1 MLQIGTVNCGKSH
14 KREFRGKSIN
24 VMGIFSRYL
33 FRLNASALSLILMSL
48 TGILWIAMAL
58 KQLKLLTAK
67 GQSAVIFIKMTMLA
81 LPNMLA
87 VIAPIALLIATI
99 HTLNRLNGDSELI
112 VLNAGGG
119 HIGKILTPLL
129 VLATIFSSLLL
140 AANAYVMPWSQ
151 RTLYSYVTQVRTD
164 MISQVLQPGQFS
176 SAEKG
181 LTFHIRNRTLKGEL
195 QGLVMSDSR
204 DPSVHLTY
212 IADRGNIIK
221 QDDQSFLVMHV
232 GHIIRR
238 NPTKDGARIVTFEK
252 YIIDLSKFGPKSGSK
267 RLKPAALYLHEL
279 WTPDKESWTYKSYKG
294 KMRAELHERLAN
306 PLYPIIFILIAVASL
321 GQAQTTRQNRVR
333 NVVSAFGL
341 AAGTRLLGLASTNL
355 AASNDW
361 AVILIYAVPLLAG
374 TIALFGAIYKMS
386 PRRRSK
392 FTRAV
397 DLFIENTIMKMRGK
411 SEPDDP
417 GSDPLKRPGLEQS
430 S

>member
-1 MLQIGTVNCGKSH
+1 
-14 KREFRGKSIN
+14 
-24 VMGIFSRYL
+24 
-33 FRLNASALSLILMSL
+33 
-48 TGILWIAMAL
+48 MAL

-67 GQSAVIFIKMTMLA
+67 GQSAMIFVKMTMLA

-112 VLNAGGG
+112 ILNAGGG

-129 VLATIFSSLLL
+129 TLAAIFSCLLL

-181 LTFHIRNRTLKGEL
+181 LTFHIRNRTLDGEL

-204 DPSVHLTY
+204 DPKVHLTY
-212 IADRGNIIK
+212 IAERGEIVK
-221 QDDQSFLVMHV
+221 RDAQSFLVMFN

-238 NPTKDGARIVTFEK
+238 NPQKDGARIVLFEK
-252 YIIDLSKFGPKSGSK
+252 YIIDLSKFGPKTGSK
-267 RLKPAALYLHEL
+267 RLKPQALYLHEL
-279 WTPDKESWTYKSYKG
+279 WNPDKDSWTYKSYRG

-355 AASNDW
+355 AATNEW
-361 AVILIYAVPLLAG
+361 AVILIYAVPLTAGILAL
-374 TIALFGAIYKMS
+374 IGAIYKMS

-392 FTRAV
+392 FTRSV
-397 DLFIENTIMKMRGK
+397 DQMIENTISKIRGK
-411 SEPDDP
+411 KIDDDDQVQENSP
-417 GSDPLKRPGLEQS
+417 PERLEQTS
-430 S
+430 